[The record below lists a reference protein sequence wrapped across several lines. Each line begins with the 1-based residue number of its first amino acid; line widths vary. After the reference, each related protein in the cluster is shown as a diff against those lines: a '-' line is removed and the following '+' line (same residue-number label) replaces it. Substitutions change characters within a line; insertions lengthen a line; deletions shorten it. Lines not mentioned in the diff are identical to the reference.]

1 MRKNTIQMLGLL
13 LSFTLIITFAGC
25 GEGSSKSKSPKGSEK
40 NPIVM
45 GFNPAESADVVFENA
60 DALAR
65 AIEEQTGWKIKT
77 YVAQSY
83 PALVTALQNDHVD
96 FAWLPSF
103 AFVQAEKVA
112 DAEVLLK
119 AVRNGQPYYFSAIVV
134 RSDSPFQKIEDLE
147 GRSIAWASETSASG
161 RIFPMAALMKLGYDP
176 ETFFGESKIAGS
188 HDAGLLA
195 VYHGQ
200 VDAAATFASDNEGL
214 KGSWTQ
220 FLDEDKKDE
229 IRPIF
234 FTEPIPSDTMS
245 TSTRFHKE
253 YPEIVEKITSTV
265 KELSTV
271 EETALLLKELY
282 NIDAMIDA
290 TSADYDPVREAAKLL
305 GIDVEGKRKEEKQ
318 QENKS

>member
-1 MRKNTIQMLGLL
+1 MRKNTIKL
-13 LSFTLIITFAGC
+13 LSFLLSVTIFCVIAGC
-25 GEGSSKSKSPKGSEK
+25 SEGDSKSKSPKGSEK

-45 GFNPAESADVVFENA
+45 GFNPAESAEVVFENA
-60 DALAR
+60 DALAIV
-65 AIEEQTGWKIKT
+65 IEEQTGWKIKT

-119 AVRNGQPYYFSAIVV
+119 AVRNGQPYYFGAIVV

-147 GRSIAWASETSASG
+147 GGSIAWASETSASG

-176 ETFFGESKIAGS
+176 ETFFKESKIAGS
-188 HDAGLLA
+188 HDAALLA

-200 VDAAATFASDNEGL
+200 VDAAATFAPDNKGL

-271 EETALLLKELY
+271 EETAQLLKEIY

-290 TSADYDPVREAAKLL
+290 TSADYDPVREAAGLL
-305 GIDVEGKRKEEKQ
+305 GIDVEGKRKETTKE
-318 QENKS
+318 

>member
-1 MRKNTIQMLGLL
+1 MRKEIIQLMSCL
-13 LSFTLIITFAGC
+13 LSLAILCVMTGC
-25 GEGSSKSKSPKGSEK
+25 SDENSASKSPKGSEK

-45 GFNPAESADVVFENA
+45 GFNPAESADVVFTNA
-60 DALAR
+60 DALAGL
-65 AIEEQTGWKIKT
+65 IEDQTGYKIKT

-103 AFVQAEKVA
+103 AYVQAEKVA

-119 AVRNGQPYYFSAIVV
+119 AVRNGRAYYFGSIVV
-134 RSDSPFQKIEDLE
+134 RSDSPFQKIDDLE
-147 GRSIAWASETSASG
+147 GGTIAWASETSASG
-161 RIFPMAALMKLGYDP
+161 HIFPVAAMMKLGYKP
-176 ETFFGESKIAGS
+176 ETFFKESKIAGS
-188 HDAGLLA
+188 HDAALLA

-200 VDAAATFASDNEGL
+200 VDAAATFAKDAEGIE
-214 KGSWTQ
+214 GSWTQ
-220 FLDEDKKDE
+220 FLDEDKRDE

-245 TSTRFHKE
+245 TSTRFHEK
-253 YPEIVEKITSTV
+253 YPEIVDKITSTV

-271 EETALLLKELY
+271 TESAKVLKELY

-290 TSADYDPVREAAKLL
+290 TSEDYEPVREAASLL
-305 GIDVEGKRKEEKQ
+305 GIDVEGKRKEKKE
-318 QENKS
+318 